1 MPDKKLQAVIIDDDP
16 HLRSFVMSVLA
27 KAGITVHQAESVAQ
41 SIETVAKHKPGLI
54 ICDLN
59 MPEDS
64 GFIFLD
70 MREEHPFL
78 KGLPVLIVTA
88 RKDKEA
94 FEKASSYG
102 NTEFLV
108 KPLQPADLIS
118 KARKLLGAS

>member
-1 MPDKKLQAVIIDDDP
+1 MSPAQHTAVIIDDDP
-16 HLRSFVMSVLA
+16 HLRSFVTSILA
-27 KAGITVHQAESVAQ
+27 KAGISVHQAESVAK
-41 SIETVAKHKPGLI
+41 SIEAVAKHKPKLV

-78 KGLPVLIVTA
+78 KSLPVLIVTA

-94 FEKASSYG
+94 FEKAMSYA
-102 NTEFLV
+102 NTDFLV
-108 KPLQPADLIS
+108 KPLDPQDLID
-118 KARKLLGAS
+118 KAKKLLGV